1 MNKLEAIK
9 RLEWMIMACK
19 FTNSVTICGDDVE
32 CLEMAITALREQDAK
47 EDT

>member
-19 FTNSVTICGDDVE
+19 FTNSVTIGGDDME
-32 CLEMAITALREQDAK
+32 CLEMAVTALREQEVK